1 MRAAWT
7 VSCLFVGAFA
17 LAACSKPAPKPTTP
31 AASGS
36 TPAAGKA
43 AVADEPLGAE
53 VPIGSL
59 PAVKAGYWE
68 ATITSAGKRA
78 ENEHACESGRR
89 VPITMGEACSKV
101 TLHKSALGAFTLEAQ
116 CGAKGMSL
124 HMLMKA
130 KGDFQS
136 HYTIDN
142 TSTLKM
148 EGQPEQVDTSHREVR
163 YVGACPAGMR
173 PSDD

>member
-1 MRAAWT
+1 MRAART
-7 VSCLFVGAFA
+7 LSCLSVGVLA
-17 LAACSKPAPKPTTP
+17 LAACSKPAPRTAAP
-31 AASGS
+31 APSAAAPS
-36 TPAAGKA
+36 AGKA
-43 AVADEPLGAE
+43 AVADEPVGAE
-53 VPIGSL
+53 VAIGSL

-68 ATITSAGKRA
+68 AVVTSAGKPPQK
-78 ENEHACESGRR
+78 EHACESGKR

-101 TLHKSALGAFTLEAQ
+101 TLHKSALGTYTLEAQ
-116 CGAKGMSL
+116 CGGKGMSL

-130 KGDFQS
+130 RGDFQS
-136 HYTIDN
+136 RYTVDN

-173 PSDD
+173 PADD